1 MDFENQKNVKS
12 SKNKTKIN
20 KKRFILAIVIS
31 ILIIFV
37 VVLGIVKIVSLINT
51 DKKDQLTIYL
61 EEMGKDFYENF
72 YYDEIG
78 TTQDEKTD
86 FLSKYDK
93 MGITVSLDTL
103 SKYKNSKNK
112 EIADK
117 FVNSKTKQACDRDK
131 TKVMI
136 YPKGPYKRDSYE
148 MKVIVDC
155 GN

>member
-31 ILIIFV
+31 IFIIFV
-37 VVLGIVKIVSLINT
+37 VALGIFKIVSLINP

-103 SKYKNSKNK
+103 SKYQNSKNK
-112 EIADK
+112 EITDK
-117 FVNSKTKQACDRDK
+117 FVNNKTKQVCDRDQ

-136 YPKGPYKRDSYE
+136 YPKEPYKRYSYE